1 MFSELINFHV
11 LADRCVDENFDGTYS
26 NRTTNCVQCMRDEIL
41 MEHLLGAQ
49 ESVGGCA
56 G

>member
-1 MFSELINFHV
+1 MFSKLINFHV
-11 LADRCVDENFDGTYS
+11 SADRCVDKKFVGTYS

-49 ESVGGCA
+49 EFVGGHA